1 MNAQIQQL
9 ANKHRGSLK
18 DFRFPFDVNE
28 LARRKGFSLEWRE
41 FQDKDIHGMIIID
54 KTNSRTAIAVNHKLS
69 NKDDQFNVAH
79 EMGHYF
85 LHYKDEAK
93 FARCERESS
102 RQNAASLEEKQA
114 DEFARA
120 LLMPEE
126 IVQAAV
132 RIYKEDKEPKSY
144 PLVGYLSEMFVIPE
158 QQVKERLVELFP
170 ATA

>member
-1 MNAQIQQL
+1 MNAHIQQL

-41 FQDKDIHGMIIID
+41 FQEDDIHGMIIID
-54 KTNSRTAIAVNHKLS
+54 KANQRKVIAVNHNLS
-69 NKDDQFNVAH
+69 PKDDQFNVGH
-79 EMGHYF
+79 EAGHYF
-85 LHYKDEAK
+85 LHYNGEAK

-102 RQNAASLEEKQA
+102 RHTAASPEEEQA

-126 IVQAAV
+126 IVREAV
-132 RIYKEDKEPKSY
+132 QIHKEDADVKSY
-144 PLVGYLSEMFVIPE
+144 LLADYLSEMFIVPE
-158 QQVKERLVELFP
+158 QQAKERLAELFL
-170 ATA
+170 AAA